1 MNFPKVLVVELQ
13 GINGV
18 TADDEGPFTP
28 DVGSMKIRIS
38 IFPHNYYKKLV
49 LRLGCHSDTKHER
62 RNQMFKK
69 VTTVTALATTILV
82 GGSFASDV
90 SAESKYYQ
98 NQPVN
103 VMKDFSF
110 NKEEI
115 NQWIQQYMNHE
126 TQQPTA
132 EQAEE
137 SKASTQ
143 EEQVKQPESNQETPA
158 QETTEQPQAQQ
169 PTQQTQQQPTTN
181 EQTNTEQ
188 ASGVISE
195 FEKQVVELTNQE
207 RQAQGLEPLQI
218 SEDLSE
224 VAGKKS
230 EDMAQNGY
238 FSHNSPTYGSPFDM
252 MDQFGIDYRT
262 AGENIAKGQT
272 TPAQV
277 VEGWMN
283 SEGHRQNIMN
293 PDFTHIGVGYVED
306 GHVWTQQFIGK

>member
-1 MNFPKVLVVELQ
+1 
-13 GINGV
+13 
-18 TADDEGPFTP
+18 
-28 DVGSMKIRIS
+28 
-38 IFPHNYYKKLV
+38 
-49 LRLGCHSDTKHER
+49 
-62 RNQMFKK
+62 MFKK